1 MINGT
6 SEVGKSSDD
15 LFDAHSIA
23 GAPLTLQQ
31 FSKFSASLPG
41 ENLTEEG
48 HPMNNVSFLL
58 PCMARR
64 ALFRCDPS
72 VAKYEHDS

>member
-1 MINGT
+1 MNGT

-15 LFDAHSIA
+15 LFDAHSTA
-23 GAPLTLQQ
+23 GGRLTLQQ

-41 ENLTEEG
+41 ESLTEEG
-48 HPMNNVSFLL
+48 HQMNNVSFVL
-58 PCMARR
+58 PFLARR

-72 VAKYEHDS
+72 VAKHEHDS